1 MISSDSAEAEGGQ
14 IKGCAPCAECSDKW
28 KFRAA
33 LFLHIRGQLKDRI
46 SGNRRRQVGEWVD
59 TAYALWLQDEVDS
72 GESTVTEEDSS
83 TDSEA

>member
-1 MISSDSAEAEGGQ
+1 M
-14 IKGCAPCAECSDKW
+14 
-28 KFRAA
+28 
-33 LFLHIRGQLKDRI
+33 FLHIRGQLKDHI